1 MIRFVYPNVNASEQ
15 FVGCGRYVTTSP
27 DDLCLSNTYAI
38 AEPNVGHLSK
48 VTTAA
53 SLLAKESFD
62 SEQEVYEFQGRSDTP
77 YLGDSMGLAYLP
89 FRRSMCLLQF
99 FNSIGDGYA

>member
-1 MIRFVYPNVNASEQ
+1 MLQSNLWAAGAMSQRVLTIPV
-15 FVGCGRYVTTSP
+15 SP
-27 DDLCLSNTYAI
+27 YTYAI

-48 VTTAA
+48 VTTTA

-62 SEQEVYEFQGRSDTP
+62 SEQEMYEFQDRSDTP

-89 FRRSMCLLQF
+89 FRRSICLLQF
-99 FNSIGDGYA
+99 FHSIGDRYP